1 MKKRRQF
8 LGNTLGRRRNK
19 PNNVYSYHVSFTS
32 EFFTN
37 NRRRLQESAPDSV
50 IVIAANGQLQR
61 SGDTAFPFRQD
72 SNFWYL
78 TGLKEPDLLLVI
90 TPDREFV
97 ILPKQNSMRDM
108 FDGSFDEPAAKEQ
121 SGIKN
126 IFSHHEGW
134 EELHRLA
141 KKHDKFYTCMH
152 KGHDEPHALYLNP
165 AKPRLVSR
173 LKKLDDNLHV
183 EDIRKNLA
191 LLRMK
196 KQPEEIAAIEEA
208 IEVTSKAVTKVMRG
222 DWQKRYKYDADI
234 KREVTYEFMKQ
245 GKPHSFEMIAAGGK
259 NACTIHHSGEPAKIA
274 KDEIFLVDVGA
285 ESNMYAAD
293 ITRVFMPKAPTKQQ
307 KQVYQAVKSAQ
318 ADIIKLVKPGVKM
331 RKIED
336 QTKRL
341 IGKQLVKLGLTNR
354 ATRKIIRKY
363 YPHAFGH
370 HLGLD
375 VHDVADFNM
384 PLEEGNVITV
394 EPGIYIPE
402 WGIGVRLEDDI
413 LVTKK
418 GRKNLSASLPS

>member
-1 MKKRRQF
+1 MRFK
-8 LGNTLGRRRNK
+8 
-19 PNNVYSYHVSFTS
+19 SD
-32 EFFTN
+32 FFTN
-37 NRRRLQESAPDSV
+37 NRQRLREAKPDGV

-61 SGDTAFPFRQD
+61 SGDTGYPFRQD

-78 TGLKEPDLLLVI
+78 TGLKNPDLILVMAQ
-90 TPDREFV
+90 DREFV
-97 ILPKQNSMRDM
+97 ILPKQDSRRDT

-126 IFSHHEGW
+126 LFSHHEGW

-152 KGHDEPHALYLNP
+152 KGHDELHALYLNP
-165 AKPRLVSR
+165 TKPRLVSR
-173 LKKLDDNLHV
+173 LKKLNENTQV

-196 KQPEEIAAIEEA
+196 KQPEEIAAIEDA
-208 IEVTSKAVTKVMRG
+208 IDVTAKAVTKVMRG
-222 DWQKRYKYDADI
+222 DWQRRYKYDTDI

-245 GKPHSFEMIAAGGK
+245 NKTHSFEMITAGGK
-259 NACTIHHSGEPAKIA
+259 NACTIHHLGEPAKIA
-274 KDEIFLVDVGA
+274 KNEMFLVDVGA

-293 ITRVFMPKAPTKQQ
+293 ITRVFMPTNPNKQQ
-307 KQVYQAVKSAQ
+307 KAVYQAVKSVQ
-318 ADIIKLVKPGVKM
+318 KEVVKLIKPGVKM
-331 RKIED
+331 RKIEE
-336 QTKRL
+336 QTERL
-341 IGKQLVKLGLTNR
+341 IGKQLVKLGLTKR

-375 VHDVADFNM
+375 VHDVADFTL

-402 WGIGVRLEDDI
+402 WDIGVRLEDDI
-413 LVTKK
+413 LVTKN
-418 GRKNLSASLPS
+418 GQKNLSASLPS